1 MLQHRA
7 SVADVQRGAIQKAN
21 GMKVSWSKKA
31 GDAVVQ
37 TSVYILDKFG
47 PKASEEFLQEV
58 QHVSDLLESNPCL
71 GPVEPLLAQKSKPY
85 RSVVLNHLN
94 KIVYYIKGDNIRIAA
109 FWDTRREPKAQA
121 DRLK

>member
-7 SVADVQRGAIQKAN
+7 SVADVQRGAIQKAK

-31 GDAVVQ
+31 SDAVVS

-47 PKASEEFLQEV
+47 PKASEEFLKEV

-94 KIVYYIKGDNIRIAA
+94 KIVYYIKGDTIRIAA

>member
-1 MLQHRA
+1 
-7 SVADVQRGAIQKAN
+7 
-21 GMKVSWSKKA
+21 MKVSWSKKA

-47 PKASEEFLQEV
+47 PKASEDFI
-58 QHVSDLLESNPCL
+58 HVSVLLESNPCL
-71 GPVEPLLAQKSKPY
+71 GPVEPLLAQKSKQY

-94 KIVYYIKGDNIRIAA
+94 KIVYYIKGDTIRIAA

-121 DRLK
+121 DKLK

>member
-1 MLQHRA
+1 
-7 SVADVQRGAIQKAN
+7 
-21 GMKVSWSKKA
+21 MKVSWSKKA
-31 GDAVVQ
+31 GDAVVS

-47 PKASEEFLQEV
+47 PKASEEFLKEV

-94 KIVYYIKGDNIRIAA
+94 KIVYYIKGDTIRIAA
-109 FWDTRREPKAQA
+109 FWDTRMEPKAQA

>member
-1 MLQHRA
+1 
-7 SVADVQRGAIQKAN
+7 
-21 GMKVSWSKKA
+21 MKVSWSKKA

-94 KIVYYIKGDNIRIAA
+94 KIVYYIKGDTIRITT
-109 FWDTRREPKAQA
+109 FWDTRREPRAQA
-121 DRLK
+121 DKLK

>member
-1 MLQHRA
+1 
-7 SVADVQRGAIQKAN
+7 
-21 GMKVSWSKKA
+21 MKVSWSKKA

-47 PKASEEFLQEV
+47 PKASVDFLQEV
-58 QHVSDLLESNPCL
+58 QHVSELLESNPCL

>member
-1 MLQHRA
+1 
-7 SVADVQRGAIQKAN
+7 
-21 GMKVSWSKKA
+21 MKVSWSKKA

-94 KIVYYIKGDNIRIAA
+94 KIVYYIKGDTIRIVA

-121 DRLK
+121 DKLKR

>member
-1 MLQHRA
+1 
-7 SVADVQRGAIQKAN
+7 
-21 GMKVSWSKKA
+21 MKVSWSKKA
-31 GDAVVQ
+31 GDTVVQ

-47 PKASEEFLQEV
+47 SKASEEFLQEV

-94 KIVYYIKGDNIRIAA
+94 KIVYYIKDDTIRIAA

-121 DRLK
+121 DKLK

>member
-1 MLQHRA
+1 
-7 SVADVQRGAIQKAN
+7 
-21 GMKVSWSKKA
+21 MKVSWSKKA

-71 GPVEPLLAQKSKPY
+71 GPIEPLLAQKSKPY

>member
-1 MLQHRA
+1 
-7 SVADVQRGAIQKAN
+7 
-21 GMKVSWSKKA
+21 MKVSWSKKA

-37 TSVYILDKFG
+37 TSVYVLDKFG
-47 PKASEEFLQEV
+47 PKASEEFLKEV

-85 RSVVLNHLN
+85 RSVVLNILN
-94 KIVYYIKGDNIRIAA
+94 KIVYYIKGDTIRIAA
-109 FWDTRREPKAQA
+109 FWDTQREPKAQA

>member
-1 MLQHRA
+1 
-7 SVADVQRGAIQKAN
+7 
-21 GMKVSWSKKA
+21 MKVSWSKKA

-47 PKASEEFLQEV
+47 QKASEDFLQEV
-58 QHVSDLLESNPCL
+58 QHVSELLENNPCL
-71 GPVEPLLAQKSKPY
+71 GPVEPLLAQKSKQY

-94 KIVYYIKGDNIRIAA
+94 KIVYYIKSDTIRIAA

-121 DRLK
+121 TKLR

>member
-1 MLQHRA
+1 
-7 SVADVQRGAIQKAN
+7 
-21 GMKVSWSKKA
+21 MKVSWSKKA

-37 TSVYILDKFG
+37 TSVYILDKLG
-47 PKASEEFLQEV
+47 PKASEEFLKEV

-94 KIVYYIKGDNIRIAA
+94 KIVYYIKDDTIRIAA

>member
-1 MLQHRA
+1 
-7 SVADVQRGAIQKAN
+7 
-21 GMKVSWSKKA
+21 MKVSWSKKA

-47 PKASEEFLQEV
+47 PKASEEFLKEV

-94 KIVYYIKGDNIRIAA
+94 KIVYYIKDDTIRIAA

>member
-1 MLQHRA
+1 
-7 SVADVQRGAIQKAN
+7 
-21 GMKVSWSKKA
+21 MKVSWSKKA

-47 PKASEEFLQEV
+47 PKASEEFLKEV

>member
-1 MLQHRA
+1 
-7 SVADVQRGAIQKAN
+7 
-21 GMKVSWSKKA
+21 MKVSWSKKA

-37 TSVYILDKFG
+37 TSVYILDKFD
-47 PKASEEFLQEV
+47 PKASEEFLKEV

-94 KIVYYIKGDNIRIAA
+94 KIVYYIKDDTIRIAA

>member
-1 MLQHRA
+1 
-7 SVADVQRGAIQKAN
+7 
-21 GMKVSWSKKA
+21 MKVSWSKKA
-31 GDAVVQ
+31 GDALVQ

-47 PKASEEFLQEV
+47 PKASEDFLQEV
-58 QHVSDLLESNPCL
+58 QHVSELLESNPCL

>member
-1 MLQHRA
+1 
-7 SVADVQRGAIQKAN
+7 
-21 GMKVSWSKKA
+21 MKVSWSKKA

-47 PKASEEFLQEV
+47 PKASEEFLKEV

-94 KIVYYIKGDNIRIAA
+94 KIVYYIKGDIIRIAA

>member
-1 MLQHRA
+1 
-7 SVADVQRGAIQKAN
+7 
-21 GMKVSWSKKA
+21 MKVSWSKKA

-47 PKASEEFLQEV
+47 PKASEEFLKEV

-94 KIVYYIKGDNIRIAA
+94 KIVYYIKGDTIRIAA
-109 FWDTRREPKAQA
+109 FWDTRSEPKAQA
-121 DRLK
+121 AKLK

>member
-7 SVADVQRGAIQKAN
+7 SVADVQRGTIQKADD
-21 GMKVSWSKKA
+21 MKVSWSKKA
-31 GDAVVQ
+31 GDAVVS

-94 KIVYYIKGDNIRIAA
+94 KIVYYLNGDTIRIAA
-109 FWDTRREPKAQA
+109 FWDTRKEPKAQA
-121 DRLK
+121 DKLK

>member
-1 MLQHRA
+1 
-7 SVADVQRGAIQKAN
+7 
-21 GMKVSWSKKA
+21 MKVSWSKKA

-94 KIVYYIKGDNIRIAA
+94 KIVYYIKDDTIRIAA

>member
-1 MLQHRA
+1 
-7 SVADVQRGAIQKAN
+7 
-21 GMKVSWSKKA
+21 MKVSWSKKA

-121 DRLK
+121 DKLK

>member
-1 MLQHRA
+1 
-7 SVADVQRGAIQKAN
+7 
-21 GMKVSWSKKA
+21 MKVSWSKRA
-31 GDAVVQ
+31 SDAVVR

-47 PKASEEFLQEV
+47 PKASEDFLEEV

-71 GPVEPLLAQKSKPY
+71 GPIEPLLTQKSKPY

-94 KIVYYIKGDNIRIAA
+94 KIVYYIKDDTIRIAA

-121 DRLK
+121 NKLK

>member
-1 MLQHRA
+1 
-7 SVADVQRGAIQKAN
+7 
-21 GMKVSWSKKA
+21 MKVSWSKKA

-47 PKASEEFLQEV
+47 PKASEEFLHEV

-94 KIVYYIKGDNIRIAA
+94 KIVYYIKGDTIRIAA